1 MFKRARNIF
10 LYSDSEPNEVMIA
23 LCHLIC
29 LPLTILADFETKNYM
44 LMLLGF
50 ISGLYQLWAVLKKD
64 CIKYRLIAVQVAT
77 AIAISTVLNLI
88 NQGLFYGSKT
98 GWGIILLFAV
108 WNTIRVFLE
117 KIKRYG

>member
-88 NQGLFYGSKT
+88 NQGIFYGSKT

-117 KIKRYG
+117 KTKRYG

>member
-50 ISGLYQLWAVLKKD
+50 ISGFYQLWAVLKKD

>member
-50 ISGLYQLWAVLKKD
+50 ISGFYRLWAVLKKD

>member
-50 ISGLYQLWAVLKKD
+50 ISGFYQLWAVLKKD
-64 CIKYRLIAVQVAT
+64 CIKYRLIAVQIAT

-117 KIKRYG
+117 KTKRYG